1 MLTTLLKVI
10 SLILFFYMLVNVL
23 YLFLIA
29 VAGRMTK
36 SKKYNTH
43 PQKKRI
49 AVLIPSYKEDDIVVH
64 TAQEARNHNY
74 PSQFFDVFFAADQ
87 LQKETIELLKAVPV
101 NVREVHFKIGS
112 KARSLN
118 ELLNSIPPDKYD
130 IAIILDA
137 DNVMLPGC
145 LEQVNDAFQKGYKA
159 VQCHRI
165 AKNTNTPVAVLDA
178 MSEEINNH
186 FFRKGLRSLGLSST
200 LIGSGMAFEFNKIKE
215 IYNKPS
221 ILGNPA
227 CDREIDFEIMKA
239 GISIEFLEKAYVL
252 DEKVASR
259 AVYEKQR
266 TRWLESQIIHL
277 KLFFDKS
284 QGPLPKTANYWNKLF
299 LNLIPPRLIFLAS
312 FTLILLF
319 ISIQSILHF
328 SILFPDA
335 RWWLVLFGV
344 YILTFLISLPS
355 RFYNAETWKA
365 ILYVPVLMFS
375 MLKALL
381 KMNVGRKEFLHTP
394 KSFTQNNK
402 TK

>member
-1 MLTTLLKVI
+1 MLTTLFKVFF
-10 SLILFFYMLVNVL
+10 LILFSYMLVNVL

-29 VAGRMTK
+29 VAGKITK
-36 SKKYNTH
+36 SKRYVSN

-49 AVLIPSYKEDDIVVH
+49 AVLIPSYKEDNIVVH

-74 PSQFFDVFFAADQ
+74 PSEYFDVFFAADQ
-87 LQKETIELLKAVPV
+87 LQSATIELLRAVPV
-101 NVREVHFKIGS
+101 NVLEVQFEIGS

-118 ELLNSIPPDKYD
+118 ELLNSIPADRYD

-165 AKNTNTPVAVLDA
+165 AKNRNTAVAVLDA

-186 FFRKGLRSLGLSST
+186 FFRKGLRSVGLSST

-215 IYNKPS
+215 IYNKPG

-239 GISIEFLEKAYVL
+239 DIVIEFLAEAYVL

-277 KLFFDKS
+277 KLFFDKA

-312 FTLILLF
+312 FSLILLIIGLQQIF
-319 ISIQSILHF
+319 HF
-328 SILFPDA
+328 SILFPA
-335 RWWLVLFGV
+335 SGWWLLLSGV
-344 YILTFLISLPS
+344 YILTFIIALPFS
-355 RFYNAETWKA
+355 FYNAETLKA
-365 ILYVPVLMFS
+365 ILYIPVLMFS
-375 MLKALL
+375 MLKALV
-381 KMNVGRKEFLHTP
+381 KMNVSRKEFLHTP
-394 KSFTQNNK
+394 KSFIQKSKEN
-402 TK
+402 